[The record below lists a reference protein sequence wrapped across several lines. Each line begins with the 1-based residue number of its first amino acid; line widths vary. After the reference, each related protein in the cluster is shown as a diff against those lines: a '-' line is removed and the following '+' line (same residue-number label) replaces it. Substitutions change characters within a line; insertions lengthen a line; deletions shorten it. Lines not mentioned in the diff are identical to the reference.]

1 MMVRS
6 VAAGREAWRWRAD
19 GSLHPDAQAQRVRLD
34 LVSPV
39 VGCNGATPPNPS

>member
-1 MMVRS
+1 MTVRN
-6 VAAGREAWRWRAD
+6 VAAGREAWSWRVD

-39 VGCNGATPPNPS
+39 VGCNEATPPNPS